1 MNLYIFW
8 KNVNKQLKSADFF
21 FWDVKISKK
30 SINKNFVAFY
40 FDVKTYLSLGSPST
54 QYEISHSWYPL
65 FVICRKIEMEKVS
78 LKNSIDFT
86 SLMPIVFCINWTA
99 HIIQRN
105 LVKIEI
111 FNKSWRKSVN
121 FFYPTD
127 RNVSVAGYKYNQCQ
141 FFGISISS
149 QFILFFLQ

>member
-1 MNLYIFW
+1 ME
-8 KNVNKQLKSADFF
+8 KV
-21 FWDVKISKK
+21 ISE
-30 SINKNFVAFY
+30 NFVSF
-40 FDVKTYLSLGSPST
+40 LSWCKNIPWSLWSIHPMWNS
-54 QYEISHSWYPL
+54 SFSWYPL
-65 FVICRKIEMEKVS
+65 LAICCQIETEKVL

-86 SLMPIVFCINWTA
+86 SLMPVMFCINWNSRL
-99 HIIQRN
+99 IQQ
-105 LVKIEI
+105 LIVKIEI

-149 QFILFFLQ
+149 QFILVFLQ